1 MSDLLAMANE
11 KTEALWNDL
20 TFGYTESLG
29 HPLLRSGIAEMYD
42 SIDAAHTVVAV
53 PEEGIFLLMNA
64 LLEPGDHVVCA
75 FPAYQSLYEIAR
87 SIGCVVSFWEPNEEG
102 GWRFDLSDLEAQI
115 RPNTKL
121 AVINFPH
128 NPTGYLPT
136 KEEFEAL
143 IDLMGKH
150 RIYLLSDEMYRFL
163 ELRDG
168 TTLPSACDL
177 YEQAFALSGLSK
189 AYGLPGLRV
198 GWLASQES
206 QILEKVQELKDYTT
220 ICGSAP
226 SEILAIIALDN
237 RETIL
242 KQQITR
248 LQRNFGALEGFFDR
262 YGDLIRWNKP
272 LGGSVCFP
280 RVVCVPDTFA
290 FCERLREE
298 TGIMLLPSREFQFGN
313 HHVRIGFGRENL
325 PPVLE
330 IWAEYLDQHF
340 SG

>member
-1 MSDLLAMANE
+1 MSDLVAMADS
-11 KTEALWNDL
+11 KTERLWDEL
-20 TFGYTESLG
+20 TLGYTDSLG

-42 SIDAAHTVVAV
+42 SVNEAHIVVVV

-64 LLEPGDHVVCA
+64 LLEPADHVVCA

-87 SIGCVVSFWEPNEEG
+87 SIGCEVSLWEPSEEK
-102 GWRFDLSDLEAQI
+102 GWRFDVSDLEAQV

-128 NPTGYLPT
+128 NPTGYLPS

-143 IDLMGKH
+143 IDLARDH
-150 RIYLLSDEMYRFL
+150 DIYLLSDEMYRSL
-163 ELRDG
+163 EHRGG

-177 YEQAFALSGLSK
+177 YERAFSLSGLSK
-189 AYGLPGLRV
+189 AYGLPGLRI
-198 GWLASQES
+198 GWLASQDS
-206 QILEKVQELKDYTT
+206 QILKKVQKLKDYTT

-242 KQQITR
+242 KHQIAR
-248 LQRNFGALEGFFDR
+248 LQRNLGILEGFFDR
-262 YGDLIRWNKP
+262 YRDLFRWNKP

-280 RVVCVPDTFA
+280 RVVFVPDTFP

-325 PPVLE
+325 PAVVE
-330 IWAEYLDQHF
+330 ILAAYLDQQF
-340 SG
+340 NG